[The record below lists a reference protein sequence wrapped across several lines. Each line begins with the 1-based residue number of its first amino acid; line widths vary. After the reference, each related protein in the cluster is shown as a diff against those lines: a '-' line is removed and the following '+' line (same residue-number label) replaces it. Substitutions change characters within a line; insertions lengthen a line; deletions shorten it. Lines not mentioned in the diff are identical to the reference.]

1 MNLGLNYIKVIE
13 CSEVKRIK
21 WIYQNEKETSNSEIS
36 INQFFVPNILVFDSF
51 FFYHYQLD
59 LVT

>member
-1 MNLGLNYIKVIE
+1 MLINGRKKDNVDMNLGLNYIKVIE

-36 INQFFVPNILVFDSF
+36 IN
-51 FFYHYQLD
+51 
-59 LVT
+59 